1 MPKSTTRHDDNT
13 AEVQKPLA
21 RGRKAKDNGG
31 NGNMDTPNTEF
42 DVALHSDTTLDTA
55 SAPES
60 TSARKG
66 ASARR
71 ASNGNKTVSLLEDD
85 PSVYEEDITYAS
97 KADRDSS
104 SLDDLDRA
112 ERFDL
117 NDTQFR
123 NGNRSVDNISIV
135 EVIDDTY
142 DNLGLTDEASILPKL
157 ARAISRPRRAGRA
170 NPSQVAVDGDD
181 AEHEPLVVLEV
192 DLEAADD
199 VEEEE
204 PDPVELADAAV
215 EVEVVE
221 VEHPEELERFID
233 RVLSMESVSVDDPVR
248 IYLREIGRTALL
260 KSPDESALAEKM
272 AVGHKAAEE
281 LEQKG
286 INLKLLEDLSAR
298 QPLGEE
304 ESRILAQDET
314 RVSILAYR
322 EGKAA
327 KQKLVQANLRL
338 VVSIARR
345 YIGRGL

>member
-1 MPKSTTRHDDNT
+1 MPKSTTRHDENT

-21 RGRKAKDNGG
+21 KGRKSKANGG
-31 NGNMDTPNTEF
+31 NGNMDTPDTKL
-42 DVALHSDTTLDTA
+42 DTALHSDTTLDTPP
-55 SAPES
+55 APKS

-66 ASARR
+66 AATRR
-71 ASNGNKTVSLLEDD
+71 ASNGTKPITLLEDD
-85 PSVYEEDITYAS
+85 PSVYQEDIAYTS

-117 NDTQFR
+117 DDTQFR
-123 NGNRSVDNISIV
+123 NGTRSVDNISIV

-142 DNLGLTDEASILPKL
+142 ENLGLTDDASILPKL
-157 ARAISRPRRAGRA
+157 ARAITRPRRGSRA
-170 NPSQVAVDGDD
+170 NPAEDPIDD
-181 AEHEPLVVLEV
+181 TEHEPLVVLEV
-192 DLEAADD
+192 EMDAAEDT
-199 VEEEE
+199 EEEE

-298 QPLGEE
+298 QPLGE
-304 ESRILAQDET
+304 
-314 RVSILAYR
+314 
-322 EGKAA
+322 
-327 KQKLVQANLRL
+327 
-338 VVSIARR
+338 
-345 YIGRGL
+345 